1 MSDKDSLA
9 MPIPAALYESV
20 FHSLEDQIAVI
31 DQAGNI
37 LEVNLAWQNFG
48 VENGLP
54 AEYTHAGHNYLET
67 VSDAFAAGDTLAG
80 EALQGIVDVLAGKL
94 AFFRFEYPC
103 HSPDEKRWFT
113 MRVTALHG
121 DEPRGLFVISHHNI
135 TQRKLAEN
143 RVEEQAMQDPLI
155 GLGNRRAFQL
165 FLKKEM
171 RNSIRNRT
179 PIGLAL
185 IDVDYFKNYND
196 EFGHAA
202 GDQCLTN
209 VGQVLLAHARRPDD
223 LAARI
228 GGDEF
233 ALILGNTELDTVR
246 KIAESVLKA
255 INDLKMVFGDS
266 KQVTVSI
273 GLLSVVP
280 HEQQSEDFLFQEADK
295 ALYRAK
301 SAGRNQPCMHSLAQT
316 GKPNPSLQRCA
327 IKPRSAPELRR

>member
-1 MSDKDSLA
+1 
-9 MPIPAALYESV
+9 MPTPAALYESV

-37 LEVNLAWQNFG
+37 LEVNFAWQNFG
-48 VENGLP
+48 IENGLP
-54 AEYTHAGHNYLET
+54 SGYACVGHNYLDT
-67 VSDAFAAGDTLAG
+67 LSNSAAAGDSLAG
-80 EALQGIVDVLAGKL
+80 DAMQGIAGVLAGKH
-94 AFFRFEYPC
+94 AFFYHEYPC
-103 HSPDEKRWFT
+103 HSPDENRWFT

-121 DEPRGLFVISHHNI
+121 DESRGLFVISHHNV
-135 TQRKLAEN
+135 TQRKLAEE
-143 RVEEQAMQDPLI
+143 RVEELAMHDPLT

-165 FLKKEM
+165 FLNKEM
-171 RNSIRNRT
+171 RSSIRNQA
-179 PIGLAL
+179 PIGLVL

-196 EFGHAA
+196 EFGHTA

-233 ALILGNTELDTVR
+233 ALILGNTELQIVR
-246 KIAESVLKA
+246 GIAESVLKA
-255 INDLKMVFGDS
+255 INSLKMVFGDS

-280 HEQQSEDFLFQEADK
+280 HEQQSGDFLFQEADK

-301 SAGRNQPCMHSLAQT
+301 SAGRNQAVYAQLGT
-316 GKPNPSLQRCA
+316 NG
-327 IKPRSAPELRR
+327 

>member
-1 MSDKDSLA
+1 L
-9 MPIPAALYESV
+9 
-20 FHSLEDQIAVI
+20 
-31 DQAGNI
+31 N
-37 LEVNLAWQNFG
+37 
-48 VENGLP
+48 
-54 AEYTHAGHNYLET
+54 
-67 VSDAFAAGDTLAG
+67 
-80 EALQGIVDVLAGKL
+80 
-94 AFFRFEYPC
+94 
-103 HSPDEKRWFT
+103 
-113 MRVTALHG
+113 
-121 DEPRGLFVISHHNI
+121 
-135 TQRKLAEN
+135 
-143 RVEEQAMQDPLI
+143 
-155 GLGNRRAFQL
+155 
-165 FLKKEM
+165 KEM

-202 GDQCLTN
+202 GDQCLTKI
-209 VGQVLLAHARRPDD
+209 GQVLLTHARRPDD

-233 ALILGNTELDTVR
+233 ALILRNTELDTVR
-246 KIAESVLKA
+246 KIAESVLKE

-301 SAGRNQPCMHSLAQT
+301 SAGRNQAVYAQLGTNGQAQPLAS
-316 GKPNPSLQRCA
+316 GDAAR
-327 IKPRSAPELRR
+327 

>member
-1 MSDKDSLA
+1 M
-9 MPIPAALYESV
+9 E
-20 FHSLEDQIAVI
+20 EQIAVI

-37 LEVNLAWQNFG
+37 LEVNFAWQKFG
-48 VENGLP
+48 IENGLP
-54 AEYTHAGHNYLET
+54 SGYVFTGSNYLEAL
-67 VSDAFAAGDTLAG
+67 SDSVVAADRHAGD
-80 EALQGIVDVLAGKL
+80 ALQGIVEVLAGKR
-94 AFFRFEYPC
+94 AFFYHEYPC
-103 HSPDEKRWFT
+103 HSPTEKRWFT
-113 MRVTALHG
+113 MRITALHG
-121 DEPRGLFVISHHNI
+121 DKSGGLFVVSHHNV
-135 TQRKLAEN
+135 TQRKLAEE
-143 RVEEQAMQDPLI
+143 RAEELAMQDPLT
-155 GLGNRRAFQL
+155 GLGNRRAFHL
-165 FLKKEM
+165 FLNREI
-171 RNSIRNRT
+171 RSSIRSRR

-202 GDQCLTN
+202 GDQCLAN
-209 VGQVLLAHARRPDD
+209 VAHVLLAHARRPDD

-255 INDLKMVFGDS
+255 INDLKIVFGDS

-280 HEQQSEDFLFQEADK
+280 HKQQSEDFLFQEADK

-301 SAGRNQPCMHSLAQT
+301 SAGGNQAVY
-316 GKPNPSLQRCA
+316 A
-327 IKPRSAPELRR
+327 

>member
-48 VENGLP
+48 IENGLP
-54 AEYTHAGHNYLET
+54 SGYACVGHNYLET
-67 VSDAFAAGDTLAG
+67 LSDSVAAGDSLADD
-80 EALQGIVDVLAGKL
+80 ALQGIMGVLAGKR
-94 AFFRFEYPC
+94 AFFYYEYPC

-121 DEPRGLFVISHHNI
+121 DESGDLFVVSHHNV
-135 TQRKLAEN
+135 TQRKLAEE
-143 RVEEQAMQDPLI
+143 RVEELAMQDPLT
-155 GLGNRRAFQL
+155 GLGNRRAFHL
-165 FLKKEM
+165 FLNKEM

-185 IDVDYFKNYND
+185 IDVDDFKKYND

-202 GDQCLTN
+202 GDQCLIN

-233 ALILGNTELDTVR
+233 ALILRNTELDTVR

-266 KQVTVSI
+266 KKVTVSI

-301 SAGRNQPCMHSLAQT
+301 SAGRNQAVCAQL
-316 GKPNPSLQRCA
+316 GKNGQVHPPA
-327 IKPRSAPELRR
+327 PRDAAR

>member
-1 MSDKDSLA
+1 
-9 MPIPAALYESV
+9 MPIPASLYESV

-54 AEYTHAGHNYLET
+54 SEYTCAGVNYLDT
-67 VSDAFAAGDTLAG
+67 LSDASAAGDSLAG
-80 EALQGIVDVLAGKL
+80 EALQGIADVLAGKL
-94 AFFRFEYPC
+94 AFFSFEYPC

-113 MRVTALHG
+113 MRVNALHG
-121 DEPRGLFVISHHNI
+121 DEFKDMFVVSHHNI
-135 TQRKLAEN
+135 TQRKLAEE
-143 RVEEQAMQDPLI
+143 RVEQMAMQDPLT
-155 GLGNRRAFQL
+155 GLANRRAFLL
-165 FLKKEM
+165 FLRKEM
-171 RNSIRNRT
+171 RSSIRNRT

-209 VGQVLLAHARRPDD
+209 VSQVLLAHTRRPGD

-233 ALILGNTELDTVR
+233 ALILANTELETAR
-246 KIAESVLKA
+246 MIAESVLKA

-266 KQVTVSI
+266 KQITLSI

-280 HEQQSEDFLFQEADK
+280 HKQQTEDYLLQQADR

-301 SAGRNQPCMHSLAQT
+301 SAGRNQVVHVQLGTNEQAQPLA
-316 GKPNPSLQRCA
+316 
-327 IKPRSAPELRR
+327 PRDAAR